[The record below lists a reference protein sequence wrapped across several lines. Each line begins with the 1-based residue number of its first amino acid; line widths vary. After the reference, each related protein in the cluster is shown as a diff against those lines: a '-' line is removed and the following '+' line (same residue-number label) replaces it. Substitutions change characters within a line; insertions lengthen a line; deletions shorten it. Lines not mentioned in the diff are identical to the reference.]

1 MRTVHLSQRGQFCS
15 GIRGWLIGIV
25 TLGWHS
31 DLRVFRMMIERSED
45 GGLPPL
51 KKIREGI

>member
-1 MRTVHLSQRGQFCS
+1 MKETWMRTVHFSQRGQFCS

-31 DLRVFRMMIERSED
+31 DLRVFKVMIERSED
-45 GGLPPL
+45 RG
-51 KKIREGI
+51 